1 MTTMRFNK
9 EPGSPVMQS
18 TEEPAVLIMDG
29 PPDDVRLPPE
39 LGGFIE
45 RVRESFQGP
54 CPRCQQTVRHL
65 VLESCSVAEC
75 RPCGGFLWYRKKG
88 SDR

>member
-1 MTTMRFNK
+1 MTTMRFTK
-9 EPGSPVMQS
+9 EPGSSVMES
-18 TEEPAVLIMDG
+18 TEEPAVLIADG

-45 RVRESFQGP
+45 RVKEHFMGP
-54 CPRCQQTVRHL
+54 CPHCRATVRHL
-65 VLESCSVAEC
+65 VLESCCVAEC
-75 RPCGGFLWYRKKG
+75 SQFYWYRKRD

>member
-1 MTTMRFNK
+1 MTTMRFTK

-29 PPDDVRLPPE
+29 PPDDVRLPPN
-39 LGGFIE
+39 LGGHIE
-45 RVRESFQGP
+45 RVKESFNGP
-54 CPRCQQTVRHL
+54 CPHCKATVRHL

-75 RPCGGFLWYRKKG
+75 DQFYWYRKRE
-88 SDR
+88 SDQ

>member
-18 TEEPAVLIMDG
+18 AEGEDPAVLIMHG
-29 PPDDVRLPPE
+29 TPDDVRLPPE
-39 LGGFIE
+39 LGGHIE
-45 RVRESFQGP
+45 RVKSSFEGP
-54 CPRCQQTVRHL
+54 CPHCQQNVRHL

-75 RPCGGFLWYRKKG
+75 VQFFWYRRRE
-88 SDR
+88 DDQ